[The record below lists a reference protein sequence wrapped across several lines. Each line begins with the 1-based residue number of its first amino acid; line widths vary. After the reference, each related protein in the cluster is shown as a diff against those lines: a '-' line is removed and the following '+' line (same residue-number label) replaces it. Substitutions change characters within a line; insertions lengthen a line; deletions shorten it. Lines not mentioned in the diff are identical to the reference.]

1 MIQNSVGNITEIISM
16 LDKDS
21 LTGDQI
27 QENYKYL
34 TDKWGEWT
42 IVGENGGV
50 FSIQFVNLQNAFFSG
65 LMATFLTLGIVCLV
79 ISIIGG
85 KIILPKLAQYY
96 TDNNQSMVDIAT
108 LQTHAEVTKKN
119 KKESKEDWF

>member
-1 MIQNSVGNITEIISM
+1 MVQNSVGNITEIISM

-79 ISIIGG
+79 VSIVCG
-85 KIILPKLAQYY
+85 KIFRTSFINSSGRISDGL
-96 TDNNQSMVDIAT
+96 
-108 LQTHAEVTKKN
+108 
-119 KKESKEDWF
+119 